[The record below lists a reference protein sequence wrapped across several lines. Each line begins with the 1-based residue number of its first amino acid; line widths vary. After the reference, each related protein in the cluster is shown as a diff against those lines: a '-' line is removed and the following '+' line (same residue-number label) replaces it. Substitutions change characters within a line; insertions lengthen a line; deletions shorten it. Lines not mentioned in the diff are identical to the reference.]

1 MNYSEAVEVC
11 RRIHHEYG
19 TSYYWA
25 TRLFPREIREAT
37 HVLYAFF
44 RVPDEMVDT
53 VTGAKHLRDQYQVA
67 QMTEGLSSLE
77 SLRVWQAAWQESGKG
92 TVHDPVLSAARE
104 LFQRYHIPEH
114 YATDF
119 LQAMQQDLTCS
130 RYGTYED
137 LTRYMYGSA
146 AVVGLMMTY
155 VIGFTSPEALPYAEK
170 LGYAMQLTNF
180 LRDIRED
187 FEERGRIYLPQDELK
202 QFGLSDDDI
211 ENHIADERFMAWMQF
226 QIARADAL
234 YEEANQGIALLH
246 PRGRR
251 GVRAGSDLYR
261 LILRKIEQQGYDIY
275 RQRARTSMFEK
286 IKAIFL

>member
-1 MNYSEAVEVC
+1 MNYSDAVETC

-25 TRLFPREIREAT
+25 TRLFPRDIREAT
-37 HVLYAFF
+37 HILYAFF

-53 VTGAKHLRDQYQVA
+53 ATGAEHLRKQYQVA

-77 SLRVWQAAWQESGKG
+77 SLRVWQAAWQASDRSGG
-92 TVHDPVLSAARE
+92 GDPVLSAARE
-104 LFQRYHIPEH
+104 LFQRCQIPEQ

-119 LQAMQQDLTCS
+119 LLAMQQDLTSS
-130 RYGTYED
+130 RYESYEN

-146 AVVGLMMTY
+146 AVVGLMMTH
-155 VIGFTSPEALPYAEK
+155 VIGFTSQEALPYAEK

-202 QFGLSDDDI
+202 QFGLSEEDI
-211 ENHIADERFMAWMQF
+211 KNHIVNERFKAWMKF

-234 YEEANQGIALLH
+234 YEEANQGIKLLH

-261 LILRKIEQQGYDIY
+261 LILRKIEEQGYDIY
-275 RQRARTSMFEK
+275 RQRARTSMLEK
-286 IKAIFL
+286 IRTIFL

>member
-1 MNYSEAVEVC
+1 MTYSDAVEAC
-11 RRIHHEYG
+11 RRIHQEYG

-25 TRLFPREIREAT
+25 TRLFPRDIREAT
-37 HVLYAFF
+37 HILYAFF

-53 VTGAKHLRDQYQVA
+53 ETGAKHLREQYQVA
-67 QMTEGLSSLE
+67 QMTEGLSSVE
-77 SLRVWQAAWQESGKG
+77 SLRVWQTAWQESGRSPA
-92 TVHDPVLSAARE
+92 HDPVLSAARE
-104 LFQRYHIPEH
+104 LFCEYQIPER
-114 YATDF
+114 YASDF

-130 RYGTYED
+130 RYATYDD

-155 VIGFTSPEALPYAEK
+155 VIGFTTKEALPYAEK

-187 FEERGRIYLPQDELK
+187 FEERGRIYLPQEELRR
-202 QFGLSDDDI
+202 FGLSEEDI
-211 ENHIADERFMAWMQF
+211 KNHLVDERFIAFMKF
-226 QIARADAL
+226 QIARTDAL

-246 PRGRR
+246 RRGRR
-251 GVRAGSDLYR
+251 GVQAGSDLYR
-261 LILRKIEQQGYDIY
+261 LILRKIEEQGYNVY
-275 RQRARTSMFEK
+275 QQRARTSVFEK

>member
-1 MNYSEAVEVC
+1 MNYSESVEVC

-53 VTGAKHLRDQYQVA
+53 ATGAKHLRDQYQVA
-67 QMTEGLSSLE
+67 QMTEGLTSLE
-77 SLRVWQAAWQESGKG
+77 SLRSWQAAWQESGTG
-92 TVHDPVLSAARE
+92 PAHDPVLSAARE
-104 LFQRYHIPEH
+104 LFQRYQIPER

-130 RYGTYED
+130 RYETYED
-137 LTRYMYGSA
+137 LKRYMYGSA
-146 AVVGLMMTY
+146 AVVGLMMTH
-155 VIGFTSPEALPYAEK
+155 VIGFTSQEALPYAEK

-187 FEERGRIYLPQDELK
+187 FEERGRIYVSQDELK
-202 QFGLSDDDI
+202 KFGLSEEDI
-211 ENHIADERFMAWMQF
+211 KNHIVDDRFKAWMKF

-234 YEEANQGIALLH
+234 YEEANHGIKLLH

-261 LILRKIEQQGYDIY
+261 LILRKIEQQGYDVY
-275 RQRARTSMFEK
+275 RQRARTSVFEK
-286 IKAIFL
+286 IKAILL